1 MRVSGLGLS
10 AALLSVVFL
19 LLAGCSS
26 DGSKERRWYPN
37 GKPRSEDWHSPV
49 STLMK
54 YDANHDGTI
63 TRAELESG
71 LKAEFEVADK
81 DHTGCLDADE
91 VRAINEER
99 TKSDEAA
106 ASPLID
112 WKNKGCIDF
121 DEYATTARSLFEQLD
136 RDGNGKLTPNELRPA
151 RRKNQPQGEQR
162 SNGGGY

>member
-1 MRVSGLGLS
+1 MRVSEPGLR
-10 AALLSVVFL
+10 AALLGAVFVA
-19 LLAGCSS
+19 LAGCSS
-26 DGSKERRWYPN
+26 DGPKEHRWYPN

-49 STLMK
+49 SMLMK
-54 YDANHDGTI
+54 YDANHDGTV

-71 LKAEFEVADK
+71 LRAEFDAADK
-81 DHTGCLDADE
+81 NHTGCLDPDE

-112 WKNKGCIDF
+112 WKKKRCIDV

-136 RDGNGKLTPNELRPA
+136 RDGNGKLTPNELRA
-151 RRKNQPQGEQR
+151 AQRKNQPQGEQR
-162 SNGGGY
+162 PNGGGY

>member
-1 MRVSGLGLS
+1 MRVSGPVLS
-10 AALLSVVFL
+10 ALLLSAVFL
-19 LLAGCSS
+19 ALAGCSS

-49 STLMK
+49 SMLMK
-54 YDANHDGTI
+54 YDANHDGII
-63 TRAELESG
+63 TRGELESG
-71 LKAEFEVADK
+71 LRAEFDAADK
-81 DHTGCLDADE
+81 NHTGCLDADE

-112 WKNKGCIDF
+112 WKNRGCIDF

-136 RDGNGKLTPNELRPA
+136 RDGNGKLTPNELRAA
-151 RRKNQPQGEQR
+151 RRKYQPQSEQHP
-162 SNGGGY
+162 NGGGY